1 MRKITSESG
10 FSLAEM
16 LVAMTIMLII
26 SGAAMSAL
34 LRLTSA
40 QATIWNRTQ
49 MHSGIRGATEVLQ
62 QEVGQAGRIALPPV
76 TLTSA
81 TAEGAAGAEVSLPV
95 TSTAGMFVGMRLTVD
110 TGSQPSNNTL
120 PAQET
125 LQVTDIP
132 SSTSVTVKSLITNA
146 AGVVIG
152 QVRAHNANAPVLALG
167 AFGTGIVPPAAS
179 PMPYTPGGPTFTY
192 ANGSTGTVLKLYGD
206 INADGD
212 MVYIEYTCDTAG
224 KNLYRNMMAWDL
236 AAASKPILAASEV
249 LLSNIIANPG
259 GTPCFTYQTAVLGG
273 NVYVTDVA
281 ITLTVE
287 TQLVDA
293 TTKQKQT
300 ETKAL
305 LNVSPRNTFNAWQMA
320 SLGISSRI
328 QPMPTS
334 IAQLL
339 PCVAGETIC
348 P

>member
-1 MRKITSESG
+1 M
-10 FSLAEM
+10 
-16 LVAMTIMLII
+16 I

-62 QEVGQAGRIALPPV
+62 QEVGQAGRIALAPV

-81 TAEGAAGAEVSLPV
+81 TTAGAAGAAVTLPV
-95 TSTAGMFVGMRLTVD
+95 TSSAGMFVGMRLTVD
-110 TGSQPSNNTL
+110 TGSSGTETD

-125 LQVTDIP
+125 VQVTDIP
-132 SSTSVTVKSLITNA
+132 TSTSVIVKSLITNP
-146 AGVVIG
+146 AGVVTG
-152 QVRAHNANAPVLALG
+152 KVRAHVVNAPVLALG
-167 AFGTGIVPPAAS
+167 AFGTGIVPPAVS
-179 PMPYTPGGPTFTY
+179 PEAYAPGGAPFTY

-206 INADGD
+206 INADGN
-212 MVYIEYTCDTAG
+212 MVYIEYTCDIPRR
-224 KNLYRNMMAWDL
+224 NLYRNMMAWNRDL
-236 AAASKPILAASEV
+236 TVDPKPIVAASEV
-249 LLSNIIANPG
+249 LLSNVMANPG
-259 GTPCFTYQTAVLGG
+259 GTPCFTYQTAVIAP

-287 TQLVDA
+287 TQLIDPI
-293 TTKQKQT
+293 TKQRQT

-320 SLGISSRI
+320 SLGLIGRI
-328 QPMPTS
+328 QPMPPQT
-334 IAQLL
+334 ALLL
-339 PCVAGETIC
+339 PCAVGEIC

>member
-1 MRKITSESG
+1 MRKISSESG

-16 LVAMTIMLII
+16 LVAMAIMLMI

-34 LRLTSA
+34 LRLTAA

-62 QEVGQAGRIALPPV
+62 QEVGQAGRIALAPV
-76 TLTSA
+76 TLTAATTAGA
-81 TAEGAAGAEVSLPV
+81 TAGATVTLPV

-110 TGSQPSNNTL
+110 TGSSAVETD

-125 LQVTDIP
+125 V
-132 SSTSVTVKSLITNA
+132 SVTAIPTATTVTVAPLTSNLK
-146 AGVVIG
+146 
-152 QVRAHNANAPVLALG
+152 VRAHNVNAPVLALG

-179 PMPYTPGGPTFTY
+179 PSAYAPGGGTFTY
-192 ANGSTGTVLKLYGD
+192 ANGSTGTLLKLYGD
-206 INADGD
+206 INADGN
-212 MVYIEYTCDTAG
+212 MVYIEYTCDTTG
-224 KNLYRNMMAWDL
+224 HNLYRNMMAWDL
-236 AAASKPILAASEV
+236 AAASKPVLAASQV
-249 LLSNIIANPG
+249 LLSNIIANPN
-259 GTPCFTYQTAVLGG
+259 GTPCFTYQTAVVGG

-328 QPMPTS
+328 QPMPPS
-334 IAQLL
+334 ITALL
-339 PCVAGETIC
+339 PPAS
-348 P
+348 